1 MTYPINVQCW
11 IDFSTGA
18 TFGYPF
24 TLDSSKQGILGTNVL
39 ANAQSVIVDVSD
51 QVGSIK
57 LTGGYNLLQDQF
69 EPAVATIVIYDQN
82 GDYNPQNVNSP
93 YYGLLSPLRKIRVAA
108 TPNATTTTHYV
119 FSGYVISWDYTY
131 PKDQQIGYVT
141 VTASDAFR
149 LFNLANISA
158 ITGGADGQDT
168 GARINNI
175 LDTISWPNSLR
186 AIDTGNS
193 LCQADPGTNRTA
205 LQALKNV
212 EFSEQ
217 GAFYINGSGQAVFR
231 SRHWIMSKNGA
242 NPTTFANDGSGISY
256 ANVAFAFDDKLIINQ
271 ANIQPVGLTM
281 QSAYKQ
287 TSIDKYF
294 PHSMTQQNLVVQTEA
309 EALNIAREYV
319 TTRAETTIR
328 IDAMVLDLTTPNYT
342 TGITAAL
349 SLDYFDT
356 VKIINVNNQGTG
368 STITKTLQ
376 LMGIAMD
383 ITPQKFTVTFTT
395 SEPINDAFIL
405 DSSLYGILGNST
417 LGY

>member
-1 MTYPINVQCW
+1 MSYPINVQCW

-24 TLDSSKQGILGTNVL
+24 TLDSAKQGILGTNVL
-39 ANAQSVIVDVSD
+39 ANSQSVIVDVSN

-57 LTGGYNLLQDQF
+57 LRGGYNLLQDQF
-69 EPAVATIVIYDQN
+69 EAGTATIVIYDQQ
-82 GDYNPQNVNSP
+82 GYYNPQNTASP

-108 TPNATTTTHYV
+108 TPNSTSVTHYV
-119 FSGYVISWDYTY
+119 FSGYVLSWDYTY
-131 PKDQQIGYVT
+131 PKNQDIGYVT

-149 LFNLANISA
+149 LFNLANVSSIPA
-158 ITGGADGQDT
+158 GTNGQDT
-168 GARINNI
+168 GARVNTI

-231 SRHWIMSKNGA
+231 SRHWIMSKNGQ
-242 NPTTFANDGSGISY
+242 NPTTFANDGSGIPYYS
-256 ANVAFAFDDKLIINQ
+256 VAFAFDDKLIINQ
-271 ANIQPVGLTM
+271 ANIQPVGLAV
-281 QSAYKQ
+281 QSASNAA
-287 TSIDKYF
+287 SITKYF
-294 PHSMTQQNLVVQTEA
+294 PHSMTQQNLVVQTAA
-309 EALNIAREYV
+309 EALNIALEYV

-328 IDAMVLDLTTPNYT
+328 IDSMVLDLTTPNYSA
-342 TGITAAL
+342 GITAAL

-356 VKIINVNNQGTG
+356 VKIVNVNQQGTG

-405 DSSLYGILGNST
+405 DSSLYGILDTST
-417 LGY
+417 IAY